1 MKPQLYCDIDSTI
14 NNHWVRVQ
22 RNSKEGVILPEAFS
36 REEVMKDEPLPG
48 AKETL
53 AEFIRHGWDV
63 HFLTSRSWDT
73 ALYSTGDI
81 SAEWLRKHGFSY
93 STLNIVNSHHE
104 KIPFL
109 KSHHCDLYIDDFT
122 GGQEFGGPPFAFL
135 HCDIMNAMPCMYERF
150 RPHDGGWGYIAAK
163 YFERIPNGELFWQL
177 ALRNMNWWRGNRDF
191 EATSRARYYEN
202 FMKVVGLTPE
212 YLTEKNV
219 AEIGAGP
226 FGGLIRHMNPATRTE
241 TYIDILANAQ
251 RVLQFI
257 KWPPNSRFVDC
268 PMECIDLPDK
278 SVDVLLS
285 YNALDHGSDIF
296 KALDEIVRVSKAF
309 FIAFDCKGSGAPPH
323 DRLDHY
329 QTVYYPDVLAHV
341 NALAMSGKIK
351 GLGCMGT
358 LTKAT
363 PDFHF
368 EHNWGFP
375 VFYCHGVT
383 L

>member
-1 MKPQLYCDIDSTI
+1 MRPQLYCDIDSTV
-14 NNHWVRVQ
+14 NNHWVRIQ
-22 RNSKEGVILPEAFS
+22 RNSKDGVILPEAFS

-48 AKETL
+48 AVETL
-53 AEFIRHGWDV
+53 REFIRQGWDV
-63 HFLTSRSWDT
+63 HFLTSRWWDY
-73 ALYSTGDI
+73 AGLVSR
-81 SAEWLRKHGFSY
+81 EWLTKHGFPF
-93 STLNIVNSHHE
+93 TTVNIVNSHHE

-109 KSHHCDLYIDDFT
+109 KSHHCDLYIDDFSF
-122 GGQEFGGPPFAFL
+122 GQEFGGPPL
-135 HCDIMNAMPCMYERF
+135 VMIHHDIMEAMPCMYERF
-150 RPHDGGWGYIAAK
+150 RPHDGGWVHIAVK
-163 YFERIPNGELFWQL
+163 YFERIPNGERFWQL

-191 EATSRARYYEN
+191 EATSRARYYDN

-212 YLTEKNV
+212 HLFEKNV

-226 FGGLIRHMNPATRTE
+226 FGGLIRHINATTRTE

-257 KWPPNSRFVDC
+257 QWPANSRFVDS

-285 YNALDHGSDIF
+285 YNALDHGSNIF
-296 KALDEIVRVSKAF
+296 AALDEIVRISKEF
-309 FIAFDCKGSGAPPH
+309 FIAFDCKGDTAPPH
-323 DRLDHY
+323 DRVDHY
-329 QTVYYPDVLAHV
+329 QIVDCDAVESRMKRLSADGIIRIESIGRLSPV
-341 NALAMSGKIK
+341 I
-351 GLGCMGT
+351 
-358 LTKAT
+358 

>member
-14 NNHWVRVQ
+14 NNHWVRIQ
-22 RNSKEGVILPEAFS
+22 RNSRDGVILPEAFS

-48 AKETL
+48 AVETL
-53 AEFIRHGWDV
+53 REFVRQGWNL
-63 HFLTSRSWDT
+63 HFLTSRVWD
-73 ALYSTGDI
+73 A
-81 SAEWLRKHGFSY
+81 SAAVTYDWLSKHAFPPSSVY
-93 STLNIVNSHHE
+93 IVNSHHE

-122 GGQEFGGPPFAFL
+122 GGHEFGGPPFPIL
-135 HCDIMNAMPCMYERF
+135 HSDIMDAMPCMYERF
-150 RPHDGGWGYIAAK
+150 RPHDGGWEYVAAK

-191 EATSRARYYEN
+191 EATSRARYYDN
-202 FMKVVGLTPE
+202 FLKVVGLTPE
-212 YLTEKNV
+212 YLFEKNV

-257 KWPPNSRFVDC
+257 KWPANSRFVDC
-268 PMECIDLPDK
+268 PMERIDLPDK

-309 FIAFDCKGSGAPPH
+309 FIAFDCKGNSAPPH

-329 QTVYYPDVLAHV
+329 QIVHSGVVCKRARQLEQE
-341 NALAMSGKIK
+341 GKIK
-351 GLGCMGT
+351 IVEMGN
-358 LTKAT
+358 LCEKT
-363 PDFHF
+363 PNFHF